1 MYPYYPYTVYVQN
14 NPEVWD
20 EYRPVI
26 INGYTEA
33 ISFSAFKNLMLKT
46 GSDLGYGKYQSLD
59 VYKCLY
65 SCEYRLSDLRVET
78 LCHKIVGESINLYDF
93 YKEIGFDKKTKKLN
107 GLTMYQHVKKFM
119 KSLDEKKEDS

>member
-1 MYPYYPYTVYVQN
+1 M
-14 NPEVWD
+14 
-20 EYRPVI
+20 
-26 INGYTEA
+26 
-33 ISFSAFKNLMLKT
+33 
-46 GSDLGYGKYQSLD
+46 
-59 VYKCLY
+59 
-65 SCEYRLSDLRVET
+65 SDLRVET